1 MSITNKKII
10 YYILFLFQRVLKLQ
24 RERLLNEFTAALN
37 SFQSLQR
44 EAAQKEKDEVKR
56 VRSGSGLAGPPGSRD
71 NALVLL
77 DDNETQQYRAP
88 QRQMQTFDDDVDVQA
103 LEERER
109 AIRQLE
115 VSIVYTRG
123 KYTISHEIFSR

>member
-1 MSITNKKII
+1 M
-10 YYILFLFQRVLKLQ
+10 
-24 RERLLNEFTAALN
+24 N

-56 VRSGSGLAGPPGSRD
+56 VRSGSGLAAPPGSRD

-115 VSIVYTRG
+115 VSIVST
-123 KYTISHEIFSR
+123 